1 MDIGMTKAGWHQDR
15 WRRHC
20 AAWGIGLFLMTMVM
34 TIGAP
39 PGLSGLLLA
48 EEQRVFGFTGPLLSR
63 RWGSVTWPSPWSYQK
78 AGLGGSVR
86 ITVEPDPQ
94 DTRQRVLR
102 LKAISSS
109 FVLYQD
115 LRDKPFPAD
124 RYPFLAWRWKA
135 ITLPAGGNA
144 NYDSTNDQVLQVYL
158 AFRRPDGYDV
168 IGYVWD
174 NPARANDKDVI
185 HRSYNSLIFGRVELY
200 TLVIRRGTTQDWVME
215 ERNVVEDHKK
225 YFRVSRPQVVA
236 IGIWCDSDHTS
247 SIAEGLIG
255 PLIFST
261 SKTSPSSP

>member
-1 MDIGMTKAGWHQDR
+1 MDTATSKVGCGRYARQRRLLTCGLAFSWLVVLTTLDGLAGE
-15 WRRHC
+15 
-20 AAWGIGLFLMTMVM
+20 AGV
-34 TIGAP
+34 
-39 PGLSGLLLA
+39 LLA
-48 EEQRVFGFTGPLLSR
+48 EEGRVFGFNGPLVSR
-63 RWGSVTWPSPWSYQK
+63 RWGNVTWPSPWSYQK

-94 DTRQRVLR
+94 DPQQRVLR
-102 LKAISSS
+102 LRAISSS

-115 LRDKPFPAD
+115 LRDRPFPAD
-124 RYPFLAWRWKA
+124 RYPLLAWRWKA

-174 NPARANDKDVI
+174 NLARANDKDVI

-200 TLVIRRGTTQDWVME
+200 TLVIRRGTTQDWVTE
-215 ERNVVEDHKK
+215 ERNVVEDHKR

-247 SIAEGLIG
+247 SVAEGLIG
-255 PLIFST
+255 PLTFS
-261 SKTSPSSP
+261 SAKKSQSSP